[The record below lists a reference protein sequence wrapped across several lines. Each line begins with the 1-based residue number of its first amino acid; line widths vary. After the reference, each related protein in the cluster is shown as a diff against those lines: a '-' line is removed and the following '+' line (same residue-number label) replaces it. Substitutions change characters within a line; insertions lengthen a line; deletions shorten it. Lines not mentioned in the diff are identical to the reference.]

1 MAQFVVPG
9 ITLAGPG
16 SIQLHVQCFQLWGA
30 ERAARYRL
38 ATGLGIRRR
47 YRACR
52 VGLMPAA
59 RSVSSGLTIISSPAS
74 RTATNAPSRAT

>member
-1 MAQFVVPG
+1 MLPVV
-9 ITLAGPG
+9 A
-16 SIQLHVQCFQLWGA
+16 CR
-30 ERAARYRL
+30 EAARYRL

-52 VGLMPAA
+52 VVLMPAA
-59 RSVSSGLTIISSPAS
+59 RSVSLRLTVISPLAS